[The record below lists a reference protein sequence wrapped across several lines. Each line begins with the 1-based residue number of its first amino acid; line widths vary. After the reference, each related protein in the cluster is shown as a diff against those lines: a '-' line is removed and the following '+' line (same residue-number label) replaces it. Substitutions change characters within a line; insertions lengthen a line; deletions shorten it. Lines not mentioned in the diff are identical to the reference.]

1 MKYPLGIQDFATLRE
16 GGYVYVDKTEYLY
29 DCLDTSRYNFLSR
42 PRRFGKSLLLS
53 TINELY
59 SGRAELFEGLW
70 IERHWD
76 FAARER
82 PVIWLKF
89 GRMDYRGMGLE
100 AALLL
105 QLARLG
111 EQFGV
116 TLGGRYFSDD
126 FGTLIEKIAAKGK
139 RVVLLIDEYDKPLID
154 YIDTPEKAMSNQQVL
169 KSFYSVLKDS
179 DPYLEQLFITG
190 VSAFS
195 QVSIFS
201 DLNNVRNLTL
211 DRRAYLLTG
220 ISQTELERVFTEQL
234 AEEDADKVR
243 RWYNG
248 YSWGS
253 EERLYNPFS
262 LLNFLSSRQY
272 RNYWFASGTPSFL
285 VKEMQRRELYDP
297 VGLLADDLTLL
308 SFDLRRLHPTGILF
322 QTGYLTVDT
331 YREEDYAYRLTY
343 PNLEVRASL
352 EKLLLQYY
360 LRQDKEDA
368 FIRVIGI
375 RDALYADD
383 VDTVVRILNAAFAG
397 IPIPYEHWKGQQEHF
412 FHAAVHLVFSLL
424 GVYVQSE
431 VHTAKGRCDALVLS
445 PTLIYAFEFKL
456 QQSAEAALRQI
467 EERGY
472 LTPYA
477 DDPRPKRAVGIRFST
492 EARAITEWLVGKTH

>member
-82 PVIWLKF
+82 PVIWIQF
-89 GRMDYRGMGLE
+89 SRMDYQGLGLANAIHRE
-100 AALLL
+100 LERVARSFAIELEGLSFKSDFEILLR
-105 QLARLG
+105 RLG
-111 EQFGV
+111 TTV
-116 TLGGRYFSDD
+116 N
-126 FGTLIEKIAAKGK
+126 

-154 YIDTPEKAMSNQQVL
+154 YIDTPEKAVSNQQVL

-220 ISQTELERVFTEQL
+220 ISQTELERIFAEQL

-285 VKEMQRRELYDP
+285 FKEMQRRELYNP

-368 FIRVIGI
+368 FVRVIGI

-397 IPIPYEHWKGQQEHF
+397 IPYEHWKGQQEHL

-431 VHTAKGRCDALVLS
+431 VHTAKGRCDARVLL
-445 PTLIYAFEFKL
+445 PTLVYAFEFKL